1 MFFDKIYEK
10 LDSGLKEIRHLGVLS
25 SIRDTKNTE
34 LLTEISDS
42 LHFLQQEMSGAKK
55 EVQSLQ
61 MVISD
66 LKNSLSSNVDKKESI
81 SFESETLI

>member
-10 LDSGLKEIRHLGVLS
+10 LDAGLKEIKYLGVIS
-25 SIRDTKNTE
+25 SNRDSKNTE

-42 LHFLQQEMSGAKK
+42 LHFLHQEMSGAKK

-61 MVISD
+61 MVIAE
-66 LKNSLSSNVDKKESI
+66 LKNAIMPK
-81 SFESETLI
+81 